1 MTPHKEKLYIDIG
14 RENILCVAMG
24 GIGDLRQR
32 RKVVQPVEA
41 RLVGDRVDTS
51 EKEVHVV
58 GFPRAQA
65 RRKLT
70 ADKVGKGGRG
80 KVGLVAHGVEL
91 GVGLDVLGELY
102 C

>member
-1 MTPHKEKLYIDIG
+1 
-14 RENILCVAMG
+14 MG
-24 GIGDLRQR
+24 GIGDLGQR
-32 RKVVQPVEA
+32 RQVIEPVEA
-41 RLVGDRVDTS
+41 GLVGDGVDTS
-51 EKEVHVV
+51 EKKVHVV

-70 ADKVGKGGRG
+70 ADKVGKGGGG